1 MAETSDPAE
10 AVELTRLD
18 TPRSQPVL
26 LIETK
31 EELQSIANRLA
42 GLTGPLAIDAERASG
57 FKYSQRAYLV
67 QIHKTGGPIY
77 LLDPVSISPTGN
89 PEDFSSLQEAI
100 ASDEWILHAAT
111 QDLPCLA
118 VLGLKPAKLFDTE
131 LASRLAGLERVGLGA
146 ACEALLGLKLAKE
159 HSAVDWSTRPLHDD
173 WLNYAALDVD
183 VLIELRAAL
192 MQSLSAQN
200 KLDFALEEFEA
211 LTKFQP
217 KPAKVDKWRSTTG
230 INEIRDPRGMSVVR
244 ALWNAREA
252 LAEKLDVSPGRL
264 IPDLSIVAAAKVQ
277 PKTKP
282 ELISLKAFNG
292 RASRTYLDTW
302 FAAIEAGM
310 VDRELPVM
318 RLATQGIPNHRIW
331 PSKYPAADARLQK
344 FRSVVAEVSDEL
356 NIPIENLLTP
366 DTLRQLAWNEEIS
379 SLESISEFLR
389 SLKARDWQTKLL
401 AQRFCSTLLE
411 DEREAL

>member
-10 AVELTRLD
+10 AVELTRLN

-100 ASDEWILHAAT
+100 VSDEWILHAAT

-118 VLGLKPAKLFDTE
+118 ALGLKPAKLFDTE

-192 MQSLSAQN
+192 IESLSAQN

-344 FRSVVAEVSDEL
+344 FRSVVAEVSEEL
-356 NIPIENLLTP
+356 KIPIENLLTP

>member
-1 MAETSDPAE
+1 LAETSDPAE
-10 AVELTRLD
+10 AVELTRLN

-100 ASDEWILHAAT
+100 VSDEWILHAAT

-118 VLGLKPAKLFDTE
+118 ALGLKPAKLFDTE

-192 MQSLSAQN
+192 IESLSAQN

-344 FRSVVAEVSDEL
+344 FRSVVAEVSEEL
-356 NIPIENLLTP
+356 KIPIENLLTP

>member
-1 MAETSDPAE
+1 LAETSDPAE

-100 ASDEWILHAAT
+100 VSDEWILHAAT

-118 VLGLKPAKLFDTE
+118 ALGLKPAKLFDTE

-192 MQSLSAQN
+192 IESLSAQN

-344 FRSVVAEVSDEL
+344 FRSVVAEVSEEL

-366 DTLRQLAWNEEIS
+366 DTLRQLAWNVEIS

>member
-1 MAETSDPAE
+1 MADSSEPAETAE
-10 AVELTRLD
+10 LSRLD
-18 TPRSQPVL
+18 TPRAQPVL
-26 LIETK
+26 LIDTK
-31 EELQSIANRLA
+31 EELDSISGRLA
-42 GLTGPLAIDAERASG
+42 GLSGPLAIDAERASG
-57 FKYSQRAYLV
+57 FKYSQRAYLI
-67 QIHKTGGPIY
+67 QLHKTGSPIY
-77 LLDPVSISPTGN
+77 LLDPPAISPTGKA
-89 PEDFSSLQEAI
+89 EDFSSLQEAI
-100 ASDEWILHAAT
+100 GNDEWILHAAT

-118 VLGLKPAKLFDTE
+118 MLGLKPSKLFDTE

-192 MQSLSAQN
+192 TESLVKQN
-200 KLDFALEEFEA
+200 KLEFALEEFEA
-211 LTKFQP
+211 LTKFEP
-217 KPAKVDKWRSTTG
+217 KPAKIDKWRSTTG
-230 INEIRDPRGMSVVR
+230 INEIRDPRGMAVVR
-244 ALWNAREA
+244 ALWKAREA

-282 ELISLKAFNG
+282 ELMALRAFNG

-302 FAAIEAGM
+302 FAAIEAGI
-310 VDRELPVM
+310 VDRDLPVM

-344 FRSVVAEVSDEL
+344 FRSVVAEVSEEL
-356 NIPIENLLTP
+356 RIPLENLLTP
-366 DTLRQLAWNEEIS
+366 DTLRQLAWAEEVAS
-379 SLESISEFLR
+379 VESISEFLL
-389 SLKARDWQTKLL
+389 SLKARNWQVKLL
-401 AQRFCSTLLE
+401 AQRFCSALLK

>member
-1 MAETSDPAE
+1 LAETSDPAE

-100 ASDEWILHAAT
+100 VSDEWILHAAT

-118 VLGLKPAKLFDTE
+118 ALGLKPAKLFDTE

-192 MQSLSAQN
+192 IESLSAQN
-200 KLDFALEEFEA
+200 KLDFAVEEFEA

-344 FRSVVAEVSDEL
+344 FRSVVAEVSEEL
-356 NIPIENLLTP
+356 KIPIENLLTP

-401 AQRFCSTLLE
+401 AQRFYSTLLE

>member
-100 ASDEWILHAAT
+100 VSDEWILHAAT

-118 VLGLKPAKLFDTE
+118 ALGLKPAKLFDTE

-192 MQSLSAQN
+192 IESLSAQN
-200 KLDFALEEFEA
+200 KLDFAVEEFEA

-344 FRSVVAEVSDEL
+344 FRSVVAEVSEEL
-356 NIPIENLLTP
+356 KIPIENLLTP

-401 AQRFCSTLLE
+401 AQRFYSTLLE